1 MAIAAE
7 KQDPELFRA
16 TAYSPLPAGPKGT
29 VSPINLNL
37 RAVPTA
43 SQNPDAAKA
52 VIEHLARPEFMGRY
66 YDAAIYGPVLQDQA
80 KLAAFDGKKPVL
92 AGLLGLIRSGTAPG
106 YPDVYNAA
114 YAEAYINFVVPKMC
128 QRVVIDGWD
137 FDRAMDEAQG
147 SIQAIYDKHA

>member
-1 MAIAAE
+1 
-7 KQDPELFRA
+7 
-16 TAYSPLPAGPKGT
+16 
-29 VSPINLNL
+29 
-37 RAVPTA
+37 
-43 SQNPDAAKA
+43 
-52 VIEHLARPEFMGRY
+52 MGRY

-80 KLAAFDGKKPVL
+80 KLPAFDGKKPVL

-114 YAEAYINFVVPKMC
+114 YAEAYINFVVPKMA